1 MPAISTS
8 TIHDLAYEHGIDL
21 DPATAPAGLFDR
33 LAAEHRASSLVDP
46 YAAASARGWEHG
58 DDLDQLLDAN
68 DENQRDQAEELAAI
82 RAELAEL
89 DQAA

>member
-1 MPAISTS
+1 MSAISAS
-8 TIHDLAYEHGIDL
+8 TIHDLAYEDGIDV

-46 YAAASARGWEHG
+46 YAAASARAWHDVE
-58 DDLDQLLDAN
+58 DLDDR
-68 DENQRDQAEELAAI
+68 DEEALPDDELAAI

>member
-1 MPAISTS
+1 MSAISTS
-8 TIHDLAYEHGIDL
+8 TIHDLAYEHGIDV

-33 LAAEHRASSLVDP
+33 LAAEHRAASLVDP
-46 YAAASARGWEHG
+46 YAAASARGAEH
-58 DDLDQLLDAN
+58 DDLDQLLDPN
-68 DENQRDQAEELAAI
+68 DEDLRDQADELAAI